1 MYRTVPKLVRSQGN
15 LLKGILGKGGEKEV
29 AAKQL
34 TAEEQ
39 ESLRKT
45 LPSIRAR
52 EATQVSVASES
63 VTDLDEDLFENRID
77 TDAIRARG
85 FLKYTQNY
93 TPSSNVKS
101 LVLEVASECLRKAQV
116 QTENVEQFK
125 FADGDNSLKF
135 ELLSQLGQ
143 SIKHWP
149 TNGKLLHLETVADV
163 INFYQE
169 PVKNVTKYTEIA
181 RDETNPKNVSIM
193 EQAVR
198 FHPEDTHMYHGGVT
212 AFPGSGGEVISLR
225 QKRLL
230 RQFQPK
236 KEWFDYE
243 DLTYDYTRPDKNM
256 PWDPEVA
263 KQMDKYTDKR
273 YNLKTKQFTRI
284 QQ

>member
-1 MYRTVPKLVRSQGN
+1 MHRTVPRFIRSQGN
-15 LLKGILGKGGEKEV
+15 VLKGFFGKGGEKETV
-29 AAKQL
+29 KQL
-34 TAEEQ
+34 TVEEQ

-52 EATQVSVASES
+52 ESTQVSAPSDS
-63 VTDLDEDLFENRID
+63 VTDFDDDLFDNRID
-77 TDAIRARG
+77 TDSIRARG

-93 TPSSNVKS
+93 TPSTEVKD
-101 LVLEVASECLRKAQV
+101 LVFETASKCLQAAGITVK
-116 QTENVEQFK
+116 NVEEYQ
-125 FADGDNSLKF
+125 FADGDNSVKF
-135 ELLSQLGQ
+135 ELLNRLGN
-143 SIKHWP
+143 SMKHWP
-149 TNGKLLHLETVADV
+149 TNGKLVHLKTVEDV
-163 INFYQE
+163 ANFYQE
-169 PVKNVTKYTEIA
+169 PVKNVTKYTEMA
-181 RDETNPKNVSIM
+181 RDERNPKNVSIM

-230 RQFQPK
+230 RQYQPK
-236 KEWFDYE
+236 KEWFDYD
-243 DLTYDYTRPDKNM
+243 DLTFDYSRPDKNM

>member
-1 MYRTVPKLVRSQGN
+1 MFKTVPRLVRSQGN
-15 LLKGILGKGGEKEV
+15 LLKGIFGKGGEKEAV
-29 AAKQL
+29 KHL

-52 EATQVSVASES
+52 ESTQVQVPSES
-63 VTDLDEDLFENRID
+63 VTDFDDDIFENRID
-77 TDAIRARG
+77 QDSIRARG
-85 FLKYTQNY
+85 FLKYTQSY
-93 TPSSNVKS
+93 TPSNEVKNQ
-101 LVLEVASECLRKAQV
+101 VLKTASECLQKAGISS
-116 QTENVEQFK
+116 ENVEQYK
-125 FADGDNSLKF
+125 FVEGDNSLKF
-135 ELLSQLGQ
+135 ELINRLGK

-163 INFYQE
+163 VKFYQE
-169 PVKNVTKYTEIA
+169 PVKNITKYTEMA
-181 RDETNPKNVSIM
+181 RDETKPKNVSIM

-198 FHPEDTHMYHGGVT
+198 FHPEDTHMYHGGIT

-236 KEWFDYE
+236 KEWFDYD
-243 DLTYDYTRPDKNM
+243 DLTFDYSRPDKSM

-273 YNLKTKQFTRI
+273 YNLNTKQFTRI
-284 QQ
+284 KQ

>member
-1 MYRTVPKLVRSQGN
+1 MYRSVPRLVRSQN
-15 LLKGILGKGGEKEV
+15 NFLKGIFGKEKETV
-29 AAKQL
+29 KQL
-34 TAEEQ
+34 TVEEQ
-39 ESLRKT
+39 ERLRKT

-52 EATQVSVASES
+52 ESTQVNAPAEAVSEFDVAMF
-63 VTDLDEDLFENRID
+63 DKRLD

-93 TPSSNVKS
+93 TPSNNVKDQ
-101 LVLEVASECLRKAQV
+101 VLETASTCLGVKADSVSQY
-116 QTENVEQFK
+116 K

-135 ELLSQLGQ
+135 ELLTRLGK

-149 TNGKLLHLETVADV
+149 TNGTLVHLETVADIV
-163 INFYQE
+163 QFYQT
-169 PVKNVTKYTEIA
+169 PVKNVTKYTELA
-181 RDETNPKNVSIM
+181 RDETKPKNVSIL

-225 QKRLL
+225 HKRLL

-236 KEWFDYE
+236 KEWFDY
-243 DLTYDYTRPDKNM
+243 DDQTFDYSRPDKNM

-263 KQMDKYTDKR
+263 NQMDKYTDKR

-284 QQ
+284 RQ